1 MIYKHGYGVEKNIDT
16 ALEWFTKSAEKGNAI
31 AQNSAGRI
39 LYDEGQYQD
48 AFKWFTKSAAQGYTY
63 AQSNLAKCYE
73 DGKGVKKDNHEAL
86 KLYGNAAEKGNVW
99 AKENLRRLVDALP

>member
-1 MIYKHGYGVEKNIDT
+1 MKGARQGCMFCESNIGMIYKHGDGVEKNIDT

-73 DGKGVKKDNHEAL
+73 DGKGVKK
-86 KLYGNAAEKGNVW
+86 G
-99 AKENLRRLVDALP
+99 LRF